1 MLILLTGPH
10 GQLGRA
16 LQPLLAQLGTVVALD
31 RTHLDL
37 ADADAIRRAV
47 RHHDPQLIVNA
58 AAYTAVDRAEQE
70 THLAMAINATA
81 PGVLAEEA
89 EHLGIPLI
97 HYSTDYVFDGSR
109 SGARKESDEPHP
121 INAYGLSKWRGE
133 QAVLATKAT
142 ALIFRT
148 SWVYG
153 LQGQNFLNT
162 MLRLGQEREQLQ
174 VVNDQ
179 TGAPTWTHSL
189 AEATVR
195 ILSDALSTCPDDPL
209 CGLESLRPHTGLFH
223 MTNGGSTTWHEFA
236 KSIFSLRPECHARL
250 VPIASDQWPS
260 PARRPVNS
268 LLDNAKLSEH
278 FHMALPHWYEALKLC
293 LNSRP
298 SGT

>member
-16 LQPLLAQLGTVVALD
+16 LQPLLANLGTVVALD
-31 RTHLDL
+31 RTRLDL
-37 ADADAIRRAV
+37 ADADALRRTV
-47 RHHDPQLIVNA
+47 RHHGPQLIVNA
-58 AAYTAVDRAEQE
+58 AAYTAVDRAEQD
-70 THLAMAINATA
+70 TPLAMAVNATA

-89 EHLGIPLI
+89 ERLGIPLI
-97 HYSTDYVFDGSR
+97 HYSTDYVFDGTQP
-109 SGARKESDEPHP
+109 GARKESDDPHP
-121 INAYGLSKWRGE
+121 LNAYGLSKWRGE
-133 QAVLATKAT
+133 QAVLTTKAT

-153 LQGQNFLNT
+153 LHGQNFLNT

-195 ILSDALSTCPDDPL
+195 ILSSALATSPGNPL
-209 CGLESLRPHTGLFH
+209 RGLESLRPHTGLFH

-236 KSIFSLRPECHARL
+236 KSIFALRPECRARL
-250 VPIASDQWPS
+250 VPITSDQWPS
-260 PARRPVNS
+260 PARRPANS
-268 LLDNAKLSEH
+268 LLDNEKLGTH
-278 FHMALPHWYEALKLC
+278 FRLALPHWHDALTHC
-293 LNSRP
+293 LNTRP
-298 SGT
+298 AGT

>member
-16 LQPLLAQLGTVVALD
+16 LQPLLTRLGTVMALD
-31 RTHLDL
+31 RARLDL
-37 ADADAIRRAV
+37 TDADALRHAV
-47 RHHDPQLIVNA
+47 RHHPPQLIVNA

-70 THLAMAINATA
+70 THLAMAVNATA

-89 EHLGIPLI
+89 ERLGIPLI
-97 HYSTDYVFDGSR
+97 HYSTDYVFDGAQP
-109 SGARKESDEPHP
+109 GARKESDEPRP
-121 INAYGLSKWRGE
+121 INTYGLSKWHGE

-142 ALIFRT
+142 ALVFRT

-179 TGAPTWTHSL
+179 IGAPTWTHSL

-195 ILSDALSTCPDDPL
+195 ILSGALSTFPDDPL
-209 CGLESLRPHTGLFH
+209 RGLESLRPHTGLFH
-223 MTNGGSTTWHEFA
+223 MTNGGNTTWYEFA
-236 KSIFSLRPECHARL
+236 KSIFALRSECRARL
-250 VPIASDQWPS
+250 VPITSDQWPS
-260 PARRPVNS
+260 PARRPANS
-268 LLDNAKLSEH
+268 LLDNGKLWEH
-278 FHMALPHWYEALKLC
+278 FHIALPHWHEALTHC
-293 LNSRP
+293 LNSP
-298 SGT
+298 PVGP